1 MADAH
6 ARGWENQYYGAGG
19 GDGILVVTNFDPK
32 LRRFEGMTLTEI
44 GKEIGKDPRDVAM
57 DIVIADRGL
66 TSAVNF
72 VMAEDDVRNVL
83 PSPLVSIGT
92 DSAAKAEDGPLSRS
106 KSHPRGW
113 GSFPGI
119 LGKYV
124 REERLLT
131 LEEPIRKMTAQPA
144 GARSSSGSWHSPS
157 RHGRRYY
164 YF

>member
-1 MADAH
+1 
-6 ARGWENQYYGAGG
+6 
-19 GDGILVVTNFDPK
+19 
-32 LRRFEGMTLTEI
+32 
-44 GKEIGKDPRDVAM
+44 M

-83 PSPLVSIGT
+83 RSPLVSIGT

-113 GSFPGI
+113 GSFPRI

-124 REERLLT
+124 REEHLLT
-131 LEEPIRKMTAQPA
+131 LEEAIRKMTAQPA
-144 GARSSSGSWHSPS
+144 GRVHLGDRGILRPGMAADVTIFDPNTIADAGSFKDPNHYAVGIKHVIVNGQIVVRDGKITEARP
-157 RHGRRYY
+157 GRVLRGPG
-164 YF
+164 